1 MRAHDDR
8 DLPCCRTG
16 ARLASRAA
24 SWRAEFAPCGCEQ
37 VISSSPRALAGE
49 VEESVAK
56 EQDYRQRERDAR
68 GRHASGRAG
77 LGALAF
83 VFFGQYGPS
92 SSFLCKLARG
102 PRSVWSMLWWL
113 LKESCENIEM

>member
-24 SWRAEFAPCGCEQ
+24 GWRAEFAPCGCEQ
-37 VISSSPRALAGE
+37 VISSSPRAPAGE

-56 EQDYRQRERDAR
+56 EQDCRFIGNASATRAAAMRPAGPGWER
-68 GRHASGRAG
+68 
-77 LGALAF
+77 LL
-83 VFFGQYGPS
+83 
-92 SSFLCKLARG
+92 LCF
-102 PRSVWSMLWWL
+102 SVSMD
-113 LKESCENIEM
+113 